1 MKLKKVFIGIVGV
14 CIVAVFV
21 IFYTMSNK
29 GWGWRLPQ
37 ALLDKID
44 FDQIGENVDRL
55 ISDGYTNV
63 GSSDSKDGEPTYYI
77 LGRADGENAT
87 PMIYVYW
94 ENDTDGSAA
103 TDTIEY
109 DAHTMFV
116 WNLDSAVGNKDQYR
130 FEQEITIRYGQNR
143 IWMIYYT
150 KNLFS
155 GRQQV
160 IDYLSQFC
168 DHYCPD

>member
-44 FDQIGENVDRL
+44 FDQISENVDQL
-55 ISDGYTNV
+55 IVDGYTSV
-63 GSSDSKDGEPTYYI
+63 ASGDSKDDEPTYYV
-77 LGRADGENAT
+77 LGKADDGNAM
-87 PMIYVYW
+87 PMIYVYL
-94 ENDTDGSAA
+94 ENDDGDAA

-116 WNLDSAVGNKDQYR
+116 WNLDSAVGNRDQYR
-130 FEQEITIRYGQNR
+130 FKQEITIRNGQNR
-143 IWMIYYT
+143 IWMVYYT
-150 KNLFS
+150 QNLFS
-155 GRQQV
+155 GRQQA

>member
-44 FDQIGENVDRL
+44 FDQISENVDQL
-55 ISDGYTNV
+55 IVDGYTSV
-63 GSSDSKDGEPTYYI
+63 ASGDSKDDEPTYYV
-77 LGRADGENAT
+77 LGKADDGNAM
-87 PMIYVYW
+87 PMIYVYL
-94 ENDTDGSAA
+94 ENDDGDAA

-116 WNLDSAVGNKDQYR
+116 WNLDSAVGNRDQYR
-130 FEQEITIRYGQNR
+130 FKQEITIRNGQNR
-143 IWMIYYT
+143 IWMVYYT
-150 KNLFS
+150 QNLFS
-155 GRQQV
+155 GRQQA

-168 DHYCPD
+168 DRYCPD

>member
-44 FDQIGENVDRL
+44 FDQISENVNQL
-55 ISDGYTNV
+55 IVDGYTSV
-63 GSSDSKDGEPTYYI
+63 ASGDSKDDEPTYYV
-77 LGRADGENAT
+77 LGKADDGNAM
-87 PMIYVYW
+87 PMIYVYL
-94 ENDTDGSAA
+94 ENDDGDAA

-116 WNLDSAVGNKDQYR
+116 WNLDSAVGNRDQYR
-130 FEQEITIRYGQNR
+130 FKQEITIRNGQNR
-143 IWMIYYT
+143 IWMVYYT
-150 KNLFS
+150 QNLFS
-155 GRQQV
+155 GRQQA

>member
-44 FDQIGENVDRL
+44 FDQISENVDQL
-55 ISDGYTNV
+55 IVDGYTSV
-63 GSSDSKDGEPTYYI
+63 ASGDSKDDEPTYYV
-77 LGRADGENAT
+77 LGKTDDGNAM
-87 PMIYVYW
+87 PMIYVYL
-94 ENDTDGSAA
+94 ENDDGDAA

-116 WNLDSAVGNKDQYR
+116 WNLDSAVGNRDQYR
-130 FEQEITIRYGQNR
+130 FKQEITIRNGQNR
-143 IWMIYYT
+143 IWMVYYT
-150 KNLFS
+150 QNLFS
-155 GRQQV
+155 GRQQA

>member
-44 FDQIGENVDRL
+44 FDKISENVDQL
-55 ISDGYTNV
+55 IVDGYTSV
-63 GSSDSKDGEPTYYI
+63 ASGDSKDDEPTYYV
-77 LGRADGENAT
+77 LGKADDGNAM
-87 PMIYVYW
+87 PMIYVYL
-94 ENDTDGSAA
+94 ENDDGDAA

-116 WNLDSAVGNKDQYR
+116 WNLDSAVGNRDQYR
-130 FEQEITIRYGQNR
+130 FKQEITIRNGQNR
-143 IWMIYYT
+143 IWMVYYT
-150 KNLFS
+150 QNLFS
-155 GRQQV
+155 GRQQA

>member
-44 FDQIGENVDRL
+44 FDQISENVDQL
-55 ISDGYTNV
+55 IVDGYTSV
-63 GSSDSKDGEPTYYI
+63 ASGDSKDDEPTYYV
-77 LGRADGENAT
+77 LGKADDGNAM
-87 PMIYVYW
+87 PMIYVYL
-94 ENDTDGSAA
+94 ENDDGDAA

-116 WNLDSAVGNKDQYR
+116 WNLDSAVGNRDQYR
-130 FEQEITIRYGQNR
+130 FKQEITIRNGQNR
-143 IWMIYYT
+143 IWMVYYT
-150 KNLFS
+150 QNLFS
-155 GRQQV
+155 GRQQA
-160 IDYLSQFC
+160 IDSLSQFC

>member
-44 FDQIGENVDRL
+44 FDQISENVDQL
-55 ISDGYTNV
+55 IVDGYTSV
-63 GSSDSKDGEPTYYI
+63 ASGDSKDDEPTYYV
-77 LGRADGENAT
+77 LGKADDGNAM
-87 PMIYVYW
+87 PMIYVYL
-94 ENDTDGSAA
+94 ENDDDDAE

-116 WNLDSAVGNKDQYR
+116 WNLDSAVGNRDQYR
-130 FEQEITIRYGQNR
+130 FKQEITIRNGQNR
-143 IWMIYYT
+143 IWMVYYT
-150 KNLFS
+150 QNLFS
-155 GRQQV
+155 GRQQA

>member
-44 FDQIGENVDRL
+44 FDQISENVDQL
-55 ISDGYTNV
+55 IVDGYTSV
-63 GSSDSKDGEPTYYI
+63 ASGDSKDDEPMYYV
-77 LGRADGENAT
+77 LGKADDGNAM
-87 PMIYVYW
+87 PMIYVYL
-94 ENDTDGSAA
+94 ENDDGDAA

-116 WNLDSAVGNKDQYR
+116 WNLDSAVGNRDQYR
-130 FEQEITIRYGQNR
+130 FKQEITIRNGQNR
-143 IWMIYYT
+143 IWMVYYT
-150 KNLFS
+150 QNLFS
-155 GRQQV
+155 GRQQA

>member
-37 ALLDKID
+37 DLLDKID
-44 FDQIGENVDRL
+44 FDQISENVDQL
-55 ISDGYTNV
+55 IVDGYTSV
-63 GSSDSKDGEPTYYI
+63 ASGDSKDDEPTYYV
-77 LGRADGENAT
+77 LGKADDGNAM
-87 PMIYVYW
+87 PMIYVYL
-94 ENDTDGSAA
+94 ENDDGDAA

-116 WNLDSAVGNKDQYR
+116 WNLDSAVGNRDQYR
-130 FEQEITIRYGQNR
+130 FKQEITIRNGQNR
-143 IWMIYYT
+143 IWMVYYT
-150 KNLFS
+150 QNLFS
-155 GRQQV
+155 GRQQA

>member
-44 FDQIGENVDRL
+44 FDQISENVDQL
-55 ISDGYTNV
+55 IVDGYTIV
-63 GSSDSKDGEPTYYI
+63 ASGDSKDDEPTYYV
-77 LGRADGENAT
+77 LGKADDGNAM
-87 PMIYVYW
+87 PMIYVYL
-94 ENDTDGSAA
+94 ENDDGDAA

-116 WNLDSAVGNKDQYR
+116 WNLDSAVGNRDQYR
-130 FEQEITIRYGQNR
+130 FKQEITIRNGQNR
-143 IWMIYYT
+143 IWMVYYT
-150 KNLFS
+150 QNLFS
-155 GRQQV
+155 GRQQA

>member
-44 FDQIGENVDRL
+44 FDQISENVDQL
-55 ISDGYTNV
+55 IVDGYTSV
-63 GSSDSKDGEPTYYI
+63 ASGDSKDDEPTYYV
-77 LGRADGENAT
+77 LGKADDGNAM
-87 PMIYVYW
+87 PMIYVYL
-94 ENDTDGSAA
+94 ENDDGDAA

-116 WNLDSAVGNKDQYR
+116 WNLDSAVGNRDQYR
-130 FEQEITIRYGQNR
+130 FKQEITIRSGQNR
-143 IWMIYYT
+143 IWMVYYT
-150 KNLFS
+150 QNLFS
-155 GRQQV
+155 DRQQA

>member
-44 FDQIGENVDRL
+44 FDQISENVDQL
-55 ISDGYTNV
+55 IVDGYTSV
-63 GSSDSKDGEPTYYI
+63 ASGDSKDDEPTYYV
-77 LGRADGENAT
+77 LGKADDGNAM
-87 PMIYVYW
+87 PMIYVYL
-94 ENDTDGSAA
+94 ENDDGDAA

-116 WNLDSAVGNKDQYR
+116 WNLDSAVGNRDQYR
-130 FEQEITIRYGQNR
+130 FKQEITIRSGQNR
-143 IWMIYYT
+143 IWMVYYT
-150 KNLFS
+150 QNLFS
-155 GRQQV
+155 GRQQA

>member
-1 MKLKKVFIGIVGV
+1 MKLKKIFIGIVGV

-44 FDQIGENVDRL
+44 FDQISENVDQL
-55 ISDGYTNV
+55 IVDGYTSV
-63 GSSDSKDGEPTYYI
+63 ASGDSKDDEPTYYV
-77 LGRADGENAT
+77 LGKADDGNAM
-87 PMIYVYW
+87 PMIYVYL
-94 ENDTDGSAA
+94 ENDDGDAA

-116 WNLDSAVGNKDQYR
+116 WNLDSAVGNRDQYR
-130 FEQEITIRYGQNR
+130 FKQEITIRNGQNR
-143 IWMIYYT
+143 IWMVYYT
-150 KNLFS
+150 QNLFS
-155 GRQQV
+155 GRQQA
-160 IDYLSQFC
+160 IDYISQFC